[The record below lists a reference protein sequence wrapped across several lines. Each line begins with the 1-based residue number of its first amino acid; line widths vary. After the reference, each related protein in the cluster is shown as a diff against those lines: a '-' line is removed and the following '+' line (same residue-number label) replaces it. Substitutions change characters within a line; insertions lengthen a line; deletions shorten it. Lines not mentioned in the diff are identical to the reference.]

1 MQQKSNYLSILPFL
15 PYAKL
20 LGSLLSWKYGEKKEI
35 LLLVL
40 QSICW
45 RNFID
50 SVGWTTSSWNC
61 TVDYNDEEDH
71 VLFDL
76 SGRECNLKFRTFE
89 TFHSDVTADRNQ
101 FQIRP
106 EIKLLNDWTHI
117 SGSFV
122 IMSTL
127 WRRTLQKQRWN
138 SKNQRAKDYL
148 HRGSATAQHQD
159 FSYEIV
165 SSSADWLTL
174 KESLS
179 NTLSDF

>member
-1 MQQKSNYLSILPFL
+1 MQQESNYLSILPFL

-20 LGSLLSWKYGEKKEI
+20 LGSLLSWKYGEDKEI
-35 LLLVL
+35 SLLVL

-45 RNFID
+45 NY
-50 SVGWTTSSWNC
+50 
-61 TVDYNDEEDH
+61 TVDDNDEEDH

-106 EIKLLNDWTHI
+106 KIKLLIDWTHI

-127 WRRTLQKQRWN
+127 WRRTLQKKGEIARIKEQ
-138 SKNQRAKDYL
+138 KIIICIVDLQL
-148 HRGSATAQHQD
+148 HSIKISVMKLSQAVQT
-159 FSYEIV
+159 
-165 SSSADWLTL
+165 DWLW
-174 KESLS
+174 KKA
-179 NTLSDF
+179 F